1 MNSLEVVSKE
11 SKWSLS
17 SLTFLWISISWLK
30 IVTAFSKRSSTY
42 NVGNAITFLRY
53 TLLDDYFLWGKTNLK
68 LSVVV
73 GKSWSMG
80 EKVSNLDKTEVT
92 LLTIVF
98 GKASAVES
106 KRSIF
111 PKKLPIE

>member
-42 NVGNAITFLRY
+42 NVGKAITFLRY
-53 TLLDDYFLWGKTNLK
+53 TLLDGFLWGRTNLK